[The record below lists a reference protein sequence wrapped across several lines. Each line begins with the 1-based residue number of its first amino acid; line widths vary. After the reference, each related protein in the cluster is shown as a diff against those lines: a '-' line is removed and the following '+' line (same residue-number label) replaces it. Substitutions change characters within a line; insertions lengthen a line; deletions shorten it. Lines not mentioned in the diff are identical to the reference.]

1 MALRTTDGL
10 AICNKDDYDF
20 FFDNYTNNNMKN
32 PYSNKEVEKI
42 VDEWADLILGNDTFW
57 DMYWDM
63 LREAVNEHSRKI
75 AEQCKKV

>member
-20 FFDNYTNNNMKN
+20 FFDNYTNNDMKN
-32 PYSNKEVEKI
+32 PYSDKEVEKI
-42 VDEWADLILGNDTFW
+42 VDEWEDLILGNDTF
-57 DMYWDM
+57 WDM

>member
-20 FFDNYTNNNMKN
+20 FFDNYTNNDMKN
-32 PYSNKEVEKI
+32 PYSDKEVEKI
-42 VDEWADLILGNDTFW
+42 VDEWEDLILGNDTFW
-57 DMYWDM
+57 DMYWNM

-75 AEQCKKV
+75 AKQCKQV

>member
-20 FFDNYTNNNMKN
+20 FFDNYTNNDMKN
-32 PYSNKEVEKI
+32 PYSDKEVEKI
-42 VDEWADLILGNDTFW
+42 VDEWEDLILGNDAFW
-57 DMYWDM
+57 DMYWNM

-75 AEQCKKV
+75 AEQCKQV

>member
-20 FFDNYTNNNMKN
+20 FFDNYTNNDMKN
-32 PYSNKEVEKI
+32 PYSDKEVEKI
-42 VDEWADLILGNDTFW
+42 VDEWEDLILGNDAFW
-57 DMYWDM
+57 DMYWNM

>member
-20 FFDNYTNNNMKN
+20 FFDNYTNNDMKN
-32 PYSNKEVEKI
+32 PYSDKEVEKI
-42 VDEWADLILGNDTFW
+42 VDEWEDLILGNYTFW

-75 AEQCKKV
+75 AEQCQKV

>member
-32 PYSNKEVEKI
+32 PYSDKEVEKI
-42 VDEWADLILGNDTFW
+42 VDEWADLILCNDTFW
-57 DMYWDM
+57 DMYWDI

>member
-20 FFDNYTNNNMKN
+20 FFDNYTNNDMKN
-32 PYSNKEVEKI
+32 PYSDKEVEKI
-42 VDEWADLILGNDTFW
+42 VDEWEDLILGNDTFW
-57 DMYWDM
+57 DMYWNM

-75 AEQCKKV
+75 AEQCKTV

>member
-1 MALRTTDGL
+1 MALRTADGL

-20 FFDNYTNNNMKN
+20 FFDNYTNNDMKN
-32 PYSNKEVEKI
+32 PYSDKEVEKI
-42 VDEWADLILGNDTFW
+42 VDEWEDLILGNDTFW

>member
-20 FFDNYTNNNMKN
+20 FFDNYTNNDMKN
-32 PYSNKEVEKI
+32 PYSDKEVEKI
-42 VDEWADLILGNDTFW
+42 VDEWDDLILGNDTFC

>member
-20 FFDNYTNNNMKN
+20 FFDNDTNNDMKN
-32 PYSNKEVEKI
+32 PYSDKEVEKI
-42 VDEWADLILGNDTFW
+42 VDEWEDLILGNDTFW

>member
-20 FFDNYTNNNMKN
+20 FFDNCTNNDMKN
-32 PYSNKEVEKI
+32 PYSDKEVEKI
-42 VDEWADLILGNDTFW
+42 ADEWEDLILGNDTFW

>member
-10 AICNKDDYDF
+10 AICNKDDCDF
-20 FFDNYTNNNMKN
+20 FFDNYTNNDMRN
-32 PYSNKEVEKI
+32 PYSDKEVEKI
-42 VDEWADLILGNDTFW
+42 VDEWEDLILGNDAFW
-57 DMYWDM
+57 DMYWNM

>member
-20 FFDNYTNNNMKN
+20 FFDNYTNNDMKN
-32 PYSNKEVEKI
+32 PYSDKEVEKI
-42 VDEWADLILGNDTFW
+42 VDEWADLILGNNTFW

>member
-20 FFDNYTNNNMKN
+20 FFDNYTNNDMTN
-32 PYSNKEVEKI
+32 PYSDKEVEKI
-42 VDEWADLILGNDTFW
+42 VDEWEDLILGNDAFW
-57 DMYWDM
+57 DMYWNM

-75 AEQCKKV
+75 AEQCKQV

>member
-1 MALRTTDGL
+1 M

-20 FFDNYTNNNMKN
+20 FFDNYTNNDMKN
-32 PYSNKEVEKI
+32 PYSDKEVEKI
-42 VDEWADLILGNDTFW
+42 VDEWEDLILGNDTFW

>member
-20 FFDNYTNNNMKN
+20 FFDNYTNNDMKN
-32 PYSNKEVEKI
+32 PYSDKEVEKI

-63 LREAVNEHSRKI
+63 LREAVNGHSRKI

>member
-20 FFDNYTNNNMKN
+20 FFDNYTNNDMKN
-32 PYSNKEVEKI
+32 PYSDKEVEKI
-42 VDEWADLILGNDTFW
+42 VDEWEDLILGYDTFW

-63 LREAVNEHSRKI
+63 LREAGNEQSRKI
-75 AEQCKKV
+75 GEQCKKV